1 MAYIG
6 RGMADFPVKSLTRRG
21 LGAGLLLLG
30 LPAAA
35 QAAPGARIVTL
46 LGDSITAGYGL
57 SYRDSLPAQ
66 LQGELRRLGVAARVR
81 GAGVSGDTT
90 AGGLARLDYSVQPD
104 TQLCVVALGGND
116 LLRGLPPAAMQRNL
130 AAIVRRLK
138 RRRIPVILAGIEAPP
153 VVNRTYARQF
163 NAAFREVARAEGV
176 ALYPNL
182 IAGVAGVEA
191 LNQPDRIHPNP
202 RGVKVIA
209 SRLAPFVARALRAG
223 R

>member
-6 RGMADFPVKSLTRRG
+6 PAMADFPVKSLTRRAA
-21 LGAGLLLLG
+21 GAGLLALG

-35 QAAPGARIVTL
+35 RAASGERIVTV

-66 LQGELRRLGVAARVR
+66 LQGELKRLGVAARVR

-90 AGGLARLDYSVQPD
+90 AGGLARLDYSVRSD
-104 TQLCVVALGGND
+104 THLCVVALGGND
-116 LLRGLPPAAMQRNL
+116 LLRGLPPATMQRNL
-130 AAIVRRLK
+130 TAIVRRLK
-138 RRRIPVILAGIEAPP
+138 RRRIPVVLAGVEAP
-153 VVNRTYARQF
+153 VIVNRAYARQF
-163 NAAFREVARAEGV
+163 NATFREVARAEGV
-176 ALYPNL
+176 PLYPNL

-209 SRLAPFVARALRAG
+209 ARLAPFVARALKAR